1 MQGLFPRLTVA
12 SALLACASL
21 FTACYP
27 KSADAPGA
35 ISPTS
40 VSWASEKWP
49 GVTEAS
55 LVSGREAFLAKCN
68 GCHGY
73 PDLAAIS
80 DDEWPSIVERMG
92 GKSDLDAAKTK
103 DVLHYVLAAKH

>member
-27 KSADAPGA
+27 KSADAPAA
-35 ISPTS
+35 ISPAS
-40 VSWASEKWP
+40 VSYAAEKWP

-55 LVSGREAFLAKCN
+55 LSSGREAFLAKCN

-73 PDLAAIS
+73 PDLMAIS
-80 DDEWPSIVERMG
+80 DDKWPSIVERMG
-92 GKSDLDAAKTK
+92 SKSDLDEAKTK
-103 DVLHYVLAAKH
+103 DVLHFVLASKH